1 MIFAAIDIGSN
12 AARLLFANVF
22 EKKGKIK
29 AEKATLVRIPLR
41 LGLDVFNNQ
50 RISEERKEFLIK
62 TLKAY
67 QLLIDVYKPV
77 DYAVCATAA
86 IREAENKDHIIQEV
100 LKETGLS
107 IRVIDGIEEA
117 KIISKYNDVSHHLE
131 HPLSIYIDV
140 GGGSTE
146 ITHIEGSRFVRSE
159 SFKIGT
165 IRALYDSIEGDEWK
179 RMKHWLE
186 DLKKYNGKINCIGSG
201 GNINKIV
208 KLYGSKADMNIEFS
222 TLVDAYDHLR
232 SFTVGQRMKKF
243 GFREDRADVIVPA
256 AKIYAKSM
264 EWAGINNIT
273 APKIGLADGLV
284 CDLYRQRVIK
294 ARALLGQT
302 K

>member
-41 LGLDVFNNQ
+41 LGLDVFNTQ
-50 RISEERKEFLIK
+50 RINEERKNYLIK

-67 QLLIDVYKPV
+67 QLLIDVYQPV

-100 LKETGLS
+100 LKETGLN

-146 ITHIEGSRFVRSE
+146 ITHIEGSRFIRSE

-165 IRALYDSIEGDEWK
+165 IRALYDSIDGDEWK

-186 DLKKYNGKINCIGSG
+186 DLQKYKGNINCIGSG

-208 KLYGSKADMNIEFS
+208 KLYGSKTDMNIEFT

-232 SFTVGQRMKKF
+232 SFTVEQRIKKF
-243 GFREDRADVIVPA
+243 GFRQDRADVIVPA
-256 AKIYAKSM
+256 AKIYAKCM
-264 EWAGINNIT
+264 EWAGINNII

-294 ARALLGQT
+294 ARALLGQA

>member
-41 LGLDVFNNQ
+41 LGLDVFNKQ
-50 RISEERKEFLIK
+50 RISNDRKDDLIK
-62 TLKAY
+62 TLKAF

-86 IREAENKDHIIQEV
+86 IREADNKDHIIHEV
-100 LKETGLS
+100 LKETGLN
-107 IRVIDGIEEA
+107 IKVIDGIEEA
-117 KIISKYNDVSHHLE
+117 KIISKYNDVSHHLKY
-131 HPLSIYIDV
+131 PLSIYIDV

-146 ITHIEGSRFVRSE
+146 ITHLQGSRFIRSE

-165 IRALYDSIEGDEWK
+165 IRALYDNIDRDEWK
-179 RMKHWLE
+179 RMKYWLE
-186 DLKKYNGKINCIGSG
+186 DLRKYKGKINCIGSG

-208 KLYGSKADMNIEFS
+208 KLYGSKADMNIEFT

-232 SFTVGQRMKKF
+232 SFTVEQRMKKF
-243 GFREDRADVIVPA
+243 GFRQDRADVIVPA
-256 AKIYAKSM
+256 AKIYAKCM
-264 EWAGINNIT
+264 EWSGISNII

-284 CDLYRQRVIK
+284 CDLYRHRVIK